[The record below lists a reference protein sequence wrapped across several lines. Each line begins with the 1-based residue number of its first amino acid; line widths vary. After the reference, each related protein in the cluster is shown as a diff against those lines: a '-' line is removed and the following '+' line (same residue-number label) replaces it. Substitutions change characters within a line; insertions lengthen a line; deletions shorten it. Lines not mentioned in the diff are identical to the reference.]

1 MLRDRDLAPSTN
13 PFLLQAKC
21 RDEGISRQNSGKSD
35 FLCFFFVFFLLY
47 SCVTMYHTYGNRI
60 SKIFHSLLIA
70 DPPPAHQDMC
80 GVLSH
85 NENGWG
91 WAGRLLLVALPCSVP
106 WENWRSYYPSE
117 LPLELPSPPTWTR
130 LSQQK
135 ESNPFEALCI
145 LEVDTSHIIF
155 QLYNI
160 LLTYT
165 FSSSPP
171 GTRIGSWDT
180 FLPRLTGIGP
190 HLCILL
196 VQLRS

>member
-1 MLRDRDLAPSTN
+1 MKLRDRDLAPSTN
-13 PFLLQAKC
+13 TFLLQAKC

-35 FLCFFFVFFLLY
+35 FLWFFFGFFCFTRV
-47 SCVTMYHTYGNRI
+47 SQCIIHMVTESAKSITANCR
-60 SKIFHSLLIA
+60 
-70 DPPPAHQDMC
+70 PPPHLDTC